1 MTNNKIKLQL
11 TEINIKSSQLL
22 KLFEYDINADE
33 DLDVDEILKL
43 QEVRE
48 QLISNLFEQYPIN
61 EIHQELSL
69 INQMVSVDSDLK
81 VKTKSLK
88 QALANKLIKVK
99 KGKKSALT
107 YKKL

>member
-69 INQMVSVDSDLK
+69 INQMVSVDSDLQ

>member
-1 MTNNKIKLQL
+1 MTNNKVKQQL
-11 TEINIKSSQLL
+11 TEINIKSNQLL
-22 KLFEYDINADE
+22 KRFEYDINADE
-33 DLDVDEILKL
+33 DLEVDEILKL
-43 QEVRE
+43 QAIRE

-61 EIHQELSL
+61 EIQQELAL
-69 INQMVSVDSDLK
+69 INQMVSVDSELK

-88 QALANKLIKVK
+88 QSLADKLIKVK

>member
-61 EIHQELSL
+61 EIHQELEL